1 MHLYYLHN
9 ILERLKV
16 KEYEKVKW
24 KLFFKNNIFFNLRH
38 RNSIIY
44 NGKRDSIMYVKYKSN
59 NKIFNFKIYIVVEKY
74 MIHYSIYD
82 KDDIDNNSC
91 IIIFYDKKY
100 KYCYI
105 ESIINYD
112 ECLIGSIYSPK
123 GIILFEF
130 VLKFIKK
137 IIANKYKVKY
147 IKIQDNSK
155 IFCES
160 EQKFIDLSDF
170 FMLIRGNTWYGKYGF
185 VPCNEKKRHIYNQK
199 VVNIIKVKD
208 TMIEHYIKGT
218 IKRLGITCDKLFK
231 KYKNESIMNFIKIFI
246 KKIDK
251 KYYIFCNIY
260 KQILEELCMYKLS
273 GTCYRLKIN

>member
-1 MHLYYLHN
+1 MIGTY
-9 ILERLKV
+9 
-16 KEYEKVKW
+16 
-24 KLFFKNNIFFNLRH
+24 
-38 RNSIIY
+38 IIAT
-44 NGKRDSIMYVKYKSN
+44 KKKDS
-59 NKIFNFKIYIVVEKY
+59 
-74 MIHYSIYD
+74 
-82 KDDIDNNSC
+82 
-91 IIIFYDKKY
+91 
-100 KYCYI
+100 I

-137 IIANKYKVKY
+137 IIANKYKIKY

-160 EQKFIDLSDF
+160 EQKFINLSDF
-170 FMLIRGNTWYGKYGF
+170 FMLIGGNTWYGKYGF

-218 IKRLGITCDKLFK
+218 IKRLGITCDKIIIDELFK

-273 GTCYRLKIN
+273 GTCYRLKLN